1 MEVGWDE
8 VAARRLARSSLSDRT
23 SGDRLVEVVS
33 TVCGVHAQVQASAEL
48 QLAARVEGIEQAGV
62 RAALWEQRSL
72 VKAWTIRG
80 TLHLH
85 PAEELSLWYAAR
97 RAVAGEAD
105 RGLPSWRDPAG
116 AVHPVLEAEE
126 VEAIRAVVWEVL
138 DGRCLLREEL
148 AKEVVKRVGAAPRER
163 LRSGFAFFLGE
174 LCQGPPQGSRITLVR
189 PDQWIDGWR
198 GVDDDAEALR
208 EVCRRFLRAYGPAT
222 RTELAAWAGIS
233 PTHARA
239 LLAEIEDEVEGVDL
253 AGRQALI
260 LAADSDRLASPPA
273 ASGVRL
279 LGGYD
284 AYLDQRDR
292 ETLLPDRDLR
302 KRVRRPLGNP
312 GVVLVDGQLAGL
324 WRPEKKGK
332 RLVVNIE
339 PITPAARRAA
349 DGAEAE
355 ASVVAAHRGCET
367 AEIAWV

>member
-1 MEVGWDE
+1 MTEVGRE
-8 VAARRLARSSLSDRT
+8 QALAFRVAAHNLHERLPAGSAREAAAVIGLQDFPP
-23 SGDRLVEVVS
+23 G
-33 TVCGVHAQVQASAEL
+33 SAPVA
-48 QLAARVEGIEQAGV
+48 LAARVEGSRPQDLDELVIVYSFRGAAIAVPPKELAVFTTALAPPDEDAARAQIGNATESLDAAGV
-62 RAALWEQRSL
+62 NALDALERVSGAVADALSDGPLERDDFHQALRERLPPELLWWCRGCGSHHVHPLLWRATGVMGVL
-72 VKAWTIRG
+72 
-80 TLHLH
+80 
-85 PAEELSLWYAAR
+85 
-97 RAVAGEAD
+97 AVAGR
-105 RGLPSWRDPAG
+105 RGRVTVFG
-116 AVHPVLEAEE
+116 APPKAPKVKDASAE
-126 VEAIRAVVWEVL
+126 
-138 DGRCLLREEL
+138 
-148 AKEVVKRVGAAPRER
+148 
-163 LRSGFAFFLGE
+163 
-174 LCQGPPQGSRITLVR
+174 LV
-189 PDQWIDGWR
+189 
-198 GVDDDAEALR
+198 
-208 EVCRRFLRAYGPAT
+208 RRFLRAYGPAT

-233 PTHARA
+233 PAHARA

-312 GVVLVDGQLAGL
+312 GVALVDGQLAGL

-349 DGAEAE
+349 DGVEAE
-355 ASVVAAHRGCET
+355 ASVVAAHRGCST
-367 AEIAWV
+367 AEVRWA